1 MNNAETIATAIEI
14 MLNSEDPGA
23 IAKIGRII
31 RTGFF
36 KGGVTNQLL
45 NYSIQK
51 DKDTVPAE
59 VLQILGA
66 LHELKNAEGERR
78 ILSLREVKPYFN
90 DKMFLLL

>member
-36 KGGVTNQLL
+36 KGGGDKSTAKLL
-45 NYSIQK
+45 DSKGQRYCSCGSSTDSRSI
-51 DKDTVPAE
+51 A
-59 VLQILGA
+59 
-66 LHELKNAEGERR
+66 
-78 ILSLREVKPYFN
+78 
-90 DKMFLLL
+90 